1 MTSNYVEEDLEND
14 EVSEDGEDSSP
25 KGLRRAA
32 NKAKKYEFEL
42 SAALRKIAFYE
53 AGIPL
58 NDTRMNYFI
67 KGYEGELDPTAIR
80 TAAIQ
85 AGFLQDNV
93 QPIAETDQAG
103 IAAQDRITRAS
114 AGAMPEDVTE
124 SAALARLE
132 AAMQEGGI
140 EAMLDVARQY
150 GIPIASDQ

>member
-1 MTSNYVEEDLEND
+1 MTNNYAEENLDIDEVLEEDE
-14 EVSEDGEDSSP
+14 ESSP

-32 NKAKKYEFEL
+32 NKAKKYEIEL
-42 SAALRKIAFYE
+42 NAALRKLAFYE

-58 NDTRMNYFI
+58 NDPKMNYFI
-67 KGYEGELDPTAIR
+67 KGYDGDLDALTIR

-85 AGFLQDNV
+85 AGFMQDGQV
-93 QPIAETDQAG
+93 QNDESTQESM
-103 IAAQDRITRAS
+103 AAQDRISRAS

-132 AAMQEGGI
+132 SAMEEGGV

-150 GIPIASDQ
+150 GIPIATDQ